1 MFNDSETLKEPPL
14 FETQEDDGEV
24 NESEFVSQIGLI
36 RSFKASGFNFFINFE
51 EITFDAKNDFIGGGG
66 YGDVYQGKWLG
77 TKVAV
82 KKFGK
87 RYLTKK
93 AVKDFIKEIEVVNQ
107 LRHPNIVLYM
117 GVTIDSSNYY
127 YMITEFV
134 NKGSLFELL
143 HQKKVIL
150 DDERIT
156 KLAKQ
161 IAMALQY
168 LHRKK
173 ILHCD
178 LKSQNILLNEEMAV
192 KICDFGLA
200 RYKGKF

>member
-1 MFNDSETLKEPPL
+1 M
-14 FETQEDDGEV
+14 
-24 NESEFVSQIGLI
+24 
-36 RSFKASGFNFFINFE
+36 
-51 EITFDAKNDFIGGGG
+51 
-66 YGDVYQGKWLG
+66 
-77 TKVAV
+77 AV

-117 GVTIDSSNYY
+117 GVTLDSSNYY

-143 HQKKVIL
+143 HQKKIIL
-150 DDERIT
+150 DDDRIV

-178 LKSQNILLNEEMAV
+178 LKSQNILLNEDMTV

-200 RYKGKF
+200 RYKEKFQKDNHGKIGTPHWMAPEILRGERYDEAADVYSFGVILWEMLTGEIPYMGRSIAQITGIVGYHKEKL